1 MTGTLY
7 IVSTPIGNLSDISS
21 RAIKV
26 LKDAD
31 IIACEDSRHTKK
43 LLSHYSVD
51 TRLTSY
57 HEHNEITK
65 SQKLVEE
72 LKDGKNIAL
81 VSDAGT
87 PSISDP
93 GYRIVKLAIKNS
105 IPVVPIPGPSSVISA
120 LTVSGLPPDK
130 FTFLGFLPKTKNQ
143 IEKLCDQYINE
154 PHTLI
159 FFESPR
165 RIKKSLKFIL
175 DILGN
180 REASV
185 CRELTKMHE
194 EIVCGTL
201 NELSEIFNDREDIK
215 GEVTLVIKGYQLDTK
230 DSLNNDLKALS
241 NRLKTLKKLRLS
253 LKDSVKVVCEDYSM
267 PKKVIYEKA
276 LEIWGK

>member
-194 EIVCGTL
+194 EIVYGTL

>member
-31 IIACEDSRHTKK
+31 IIACENSRHTKK

>member
-201 NELSEIFNDREDIK
+201 NELAEIFNDREDIK
-215 GEVTLVIKGYQLDTK
+215 GEITLVIKGYQLDTK

>member
-201 NELSEIFNDREDIK
+201 NELAEIFNDREDIK

>member
-215 GEVTLVIKGYQLDTK
+215 GEITLVIKGYQLDTK
-230 DSLNNDLKALS
+230 DSLNNDLKAVS